1 MNAAIPVFSG
11 SSFFYYKYPLTND
24 RLLDSLDEPPSF
36 ISYSFQYMADISMSA
51 DPLSAFSLTGF
62 LLVLVLGLL
71 LSALFSGSEVAF
83 FSLVNQMDKLDRDQ
97 KPGGKDL
104 RIIRMLEKPRRLLAT
119 ILIGNTFANIVSAV
133 IAAVLTGRLA
143 AYYGFPEFVVF
154 TVEILVIT
162 FMILILSEI
171 TPKIIAINNPLKFSR
186 RLSGFIYLFF
196 LLLTPVSK
204 TIAESTIALEKRLPK
219 PMNRMT
225 TADLKTMAEVS
236 EKSGSIRQ
244 DEREII
250 ENVIEFGHTT
260 VREIMTSRV
269 NIVAVSVNHTL
280 KEVVEIIREK
290 GLSRMPL
297 YDNDL
302 DTILGVIYAKD
313 VLPYINSDLENSE
326 VKWESVARNALF
338 IPSTKKLDDLLRDF
352 QHEKTHLAIVVDE
365 YGGTEGLVTLD
376 DILEEIVG
384 DMGDEYDDDEEKL
397 FKKFKSGVYIFDAKV
412 DLDDMEEIL
421 DCKITSPDD
430 EFETLGGLVYHLTE
444 RIPNVG
450 ERLRYMNLELTV
462 HSVRNNRV
470 RKLRVKLI
478 PETRK
483 SSADNVS

>member
-1 MNAAIPVFSG
+1 M
-11 SSFFYYKYPLTND
+11 
-24 RLLDSLDEPPSF
+24 DSLDEPSGHF
-36 ISYSFQYMADISMSA
+36 VFAYRYLADITVSA
-51 DPLSAFSLTGF
+51 EPLSVVSLTGY
-62 LLVLVLGLL
+62 LTVLVLGLL

-83 FSLVNQMDKLDRDQ
+83 FSLVSQMDKLDRDQ
-97 KPGGKDL
+97 KPGGKDM

-133 IAAVLTGRLA
+133 IAAVLTGYMA
-143 AYYGFPEFVVF
+143 AYYGFPEIIVF

-171 TPKIIAINNPLKFSR
+171 TPKIIAINNPLRFSR
-186 RLSGFIYLFF
+186 RMAGFIYFHF
-196 LLLTPVSK
+196 LLFSPVSK
-204 TIAESTIALEKRLPK
+204 LIAESTISLEKYLPK
-219 PMNRMT
+219 PLNRMT
-225 TADLKTMAEVS
+225 TQDLMTMAEVS
-236 EKSGSIRQ
+236 EKSGSIKE

-269 NIVAVSVNHTL
+269 NIVAISVHQTL

-297 YDNDL
+297 YENDL
-302 DTILGVIYAKD
+302 DTIIGVIYSKD
-313 VLPYINSDLENSE
+313 VLPYINSDLESND

-384 DMGDEYDDDEEKL
+384 DIGDEYDDNEEKL

-421 DCKITSPDD
+421 NCKITSPDD
-430 EFETLGGLVYHLTE
+430 EFETLGGLVYHLME

-450 ERLRYMNLELTV
+450 ERLQYKNLELTV

-470 RKLRVKLI
+470 RKLRVKIL
-478 PETRK
+478 PKVKK
-483 SSADNVS
+483 SSEENVN